1 MLHNYNNNIMK
12 KTILVLAGLS
22 VMIGWSCTNI
32 GYKKTKTGLE
42 YKIFSGRDGQGLK
55 VGDFVKFNYKITHVG
70 KDSVIAS
77 SYGQLPGYDLIDSAG
92 RPHDFSEFLKE
103 MKVGDSAV
111 CIQLYDSLV
120 KGNPYAA
127 PPYLK
132 KGDKQKITI
141 KILGAISGGREVA
154 FADYEQEIE
163 KYKRKESAIIEKYL
177 AQNNIKTEKTRGGV
191 FVEIQNKGTGPAADS
206 GKVVSIKYTG
216 YNLAG
221 KFFDSNTDTT
231 KQTMKHGLDLF
242 SFVAKQQGAIPGM
255 LEGIT
260 VFNQGGKGRLFI
272 PSIMAYG
279 PQGSP
284 PAIAPNEN
292 LIFDVEVVEVK
303 DVPQQPMNQIPQL
316 QQPEAKKAGE
326 EKKKN

>member
-1 MLHNYNNNIMK
+1 MHHNFNNNIMK
-12 KTILVLAGLS
+12 KTSMILAALS
-22 VMIGWSCTNI
+22 VIIGLSCTNI

-42 YKIFSGRDGQGLK
+42 YKIFPGGGTQVLK
-55 VGDFVKFNYKITHVG
+55 KGDYVKFDYKIVHVG

-77 SYGQLPGYDLIDSAG
+77 SYGQVPGYDMVDSIT

-141 KILGAISGGREVA
+141 KILAAITGGREPA
-154 FADYEQEIE
+154 FADYQQEIE
-163 KYKRKESAIIEKYL
+163 KYKQKEVEVIAKYI
-177 AQNNIKTEKTRGGV
+177 AQNSIKAEKTVSGV
-191 FVEIQNKGTGPAADS
+191 FVEVQDKGTGPAADS

-216 YNLAG
+216 YNFAG
-221 KFFDSNTDTT
+221 KFFDSNMDTT
-231 KQTMKHGLDLF
+231 KQIMKHGLEPY

-260 VFNQGGKGRLFI
+260 AFNQGGKGRLFI
-272 PSIMAYG
+272 PAMMAYG

-284 PAIAPNEN
+284 PAIGPNEN
-292 LIFDVEVVEVK
+292 LIFDIEVVEVK
-303 DVPQQPMNQIPQL
+303 DMPKQPVAPGAMV
-316 QQPEAKKAGE
+316 QPVDTGKTDNP
-326 EKKKN
+326 KKKK